1 MHGALLP
8 ACDINFVHMT
18 GTSATRHSSSWFGT
32 IDRTQRNLAL
42 VLACILLP
50 TFVGLAI
57 LFVQLFDAATRGR
70 EEYAVSTRRD
80 TLLLS
85 TYRTALE
92 LSNLLLSAREMLAAD
107 EASTL
112 YLETVAD
119 RLRMERGEYERLL
132 PLSPSN
138 VRDTLAA
145 RFARYSSDIDL
156 LLASEK
162 EIKGPTR
169 LSTQTSRN
177 NLSVTSFVPRT
188 TEMLHELRGSFQY
201 LLEAE
206 LEENVVRVSESEER
220 VSNIAFR
227 TFGFSIILFIVGSG
241 LAFFLLRKEGKS
253 AEASLRFYTIL
264 QNSINPIEVINAQ
277 GRVVYVN
284 PAFERWARVRIKDVL
299 GSHAFESVRRL
310 NSPQQNGSFWEA
322 VVNELRQGK
331 VWSSDVEVVRDR
343 GEVTFAFLIVS
354 PVLDQS
360 GDFVECIA
368 IYHDITE
375 RKELA
380 RKFEESQEKYQNIV
394 ESSLDGIVIVQDG
407 RLVFANSSAMKIFG
421 YTSTEEM
428 RSVSFTDTVAPASR
442 FFVLE
447 GYQKGKLIG
456 EDILRNYE
464 LKGLTKQGKIIDLE
478 VNAKLVSWNGRPAVQ
493 ASFRD
498 ITERKALERD
508 QALWLWEHETM
519 STIDRQ
525 LVSTVDL
532 QKVLETIS
540 HHAKILT
547 RADWAGVMLIDPTTN
562 SAQWRAAKGNE
573 LPLPSEPFRLG
584 ETHATIAQ
592 SREALVIQD
601 FGNNPRFPVEEFPP
615 FKEEHIISAARFP
628 LVVEK
633 EIRGQLMVGYRQH
646 HEFSPRELRLLSS
659 LAEKS
664 SIALA
669 NAQLY
674 DDLLS
679 REKELEHLSGAR
691 VRAQEEERR
700 RIAREIHDSLGQML
714 TAIKFNI
721 EILEDSS
728 NLQRPEDQQRLADIK
743 GLLDSAM
750 EEAREISYNLM
761 PSVLVDF
768 GLVPA
773 LQLLCDQFAKRNSL
787 KLSFHSSGIDDR
799 LDRAVEIG
807 LFRIAQEALNN
818 IAKHAHAAEVNV
830 QLIGD
835 GEHLRLLIDDDG
847 RGFKI
852 SAFDQMRGD
861 RHGMGLVSMRERATS
876 FQGSFVIDSKPGRG
890 TEIIV
895 EIPLKHS
902 NGN

>member
-1 MHGALLP
+1 
-8 ACDINFVHMT
+8 MT
-18 GTSATRHSSSWFGT
+18 GTFATRHPFSWFGT
-32 IDRTQRNLAL
+32 FDRTQRNLAL

-50 TFVGLAI
+50 TFVGLAL
-57 LFVQLFDAATRGR
+57 LFNQLFDAAARDR

-85 TYRTALE
+85 SYRTALE
-92 LSNLLLSAREMLAAD
+92 LSNIVLTARETPTTG
-107 EASTL
+107 EAFAVRF
-112 YLETVAD
+112 ETVAD
-119 RLRMERGEYERLL
+119 RLKTARGEYLTLL
-132 PLSPSN
+132 PRSPSAT
-138 VRDTLAA
+138 RDTLVA
-145 RFARYSSDIDL
+145 RFARYSSDLDL

-162 EIKGPTR
+162 EIVSTAR
-169 LSTQTSRN
+169 LSTRTLRN
-177 NLSVTSFVPRT
+177 DPSAIPFVPRT
-188 TEMLHELRGSFQY
+188 TASLHALRESFQH

-206 LEENVVRVSESEER
+206 LEENVVRVSESGER
-220 VSNIAFR
+220 VSDIAVQ
-227 TFGFSIILFIVGSG
+227 TFGFTMVLFLVGSG
-241 LAFFLLRKEGKS
+241 LAFFLLRKERKS
-253 AEASLRFYTIL
+253 AEGSLRFYTLL
-264 QNSINPIEVINAQ
+264 QNSINPIEVVDTQ
-277 GRVVYVN
+277 GRIVYVN
-284 PAFERWARVRIKDVL
+284 PAFERWAHVRINEAL
-299 GSHAFESVRRL
+299 GSHAFDGVRPL
-310 NSPQQNGSFWEA
+310 NSPQKAGTFWEA

-360 GDFVECIA
+360 GNFVECIA
-368 IYHDITE
+368 IYHDVTE

-421 YTSTEEM
+421 YASAGEM

-447 GYQKGKLIG
+447 GYQKEKLIG

-498 ITERKALERD
+498 ITERKVLERE
-508 QALWLWEHETM
+508 QALWLWEQETM

-547 RADWAGVMLIDPTTN
+547 RANWAGVMLIDPSTN

-573 LPLPSEPFRLG
+573 RPLPSEPFRLG
-584 ETHATIAQ
+584 ETHAAIAR

-633 EIRGQLMVGYRQH
+633 EIQGQLMVGYRQH
-646 HEFSPRELRLLSS
+646 HEFSPRELRLLNS

-674 DDLLS
+674 DSLLS
-679 REKELEHLSGAR
+679 REKELEQLSGAR
-691 VRAQEEERR
+691 VHAQEEERR

-714 TAIKFNI
+714 TAIKFNV

-728 NLQRPEDQQRLADIK
+728 DLQRAEDQQRLADIK

-787 KLSFHSSGIDDR
+787 KLTFHSNGIDHR
-799 LDRAVEIG
+799 LDPAVEIG
-807 LFRIAQEALNN
+807 LYRIAQEALNN
-818 IAKHAHAAEVNV
+818 VAKHANATEVNV
-830 QLIGD
+830 QLIAD
-835 GEHLRLLIDDDG
+835 GKHLRLLIDDDG

-852 SAFDQMRGD
+852 SAFDQLGGP
-861 RHGMGLVSMRERATS
+861 RHGMGLVSMRERASS
-876 FQGSFVIDSKPGRG
+876 FRGSFVIDSKPGRG

-895 EIPLKHS
+895 EIPLKTS
-902 NGN
+902 DGN